1 MPIFSA
7 DPSNIGDLLQI
18 IRDGYEINLMAG
30 EYKGP
35 FTIEK
40 AIAIRGSGAD
50 TVIFAADEPAL
61 IVKVPGVR
69 IENLAIARTVGG
81 DKGEVALF
89 AEAGTSPILKGV
101 TLTGKAENA
110 LSEGASWDIPAVLDF
125 GEVECDR
132 LVQRSWQLQIG
143 APCEIVSDLSWLHVQ
158 PNYLSPGLQNL
169 EISLNSKD
177 ILPGTNLSRFIFL
190 ADSEEFREI
199 EITAKIKQTSSST
212 ANVGSQGSKEQEL
225 EELGSQNFGYR
236 FVGENGINNLI
247 GDVEGKAA
255 IERYF
260 DFGEKRDRAEELLDK
275 ILGQEPRLFY
285 LRRRGKGQEIGEEK
299 WELTIATDLHDA
311 ELPAILQEQEKTL
324 SLVAVVSHNGEGGLR
339 VLSARLLPQDKG
351 KADGFSLL
359 YSIRLLRDRQHRIG
373 IPRSVISNIT
383 NLPFYEE
390 HLPTEEQLKAWQTF
404 LNIEERIAKERQF
417 CVPFI
422 NHNYGA
428 ATRKI
433 TFEIDAAKAN
443 IDSSSGI
450 FLRAD
455 NFWQRAAKARN
466 EDIQLL
472 EIAADANGEQIEYR
486 LGSIEEIDRDKKII
500 RIRIDAEIV
509 DRIIEGNYQIPKQ
522 GFLSFEAAGDLSQ
535 IKRKKKALDELKKGN
550 AQNPYLGEFFFDAA
564 KARPLQKN
572 IKLKPEDLLLP
583 SANPDQIAA
592 VEAVLSADDL
602 VLIQGPPGTGKT
614 TVIAEICYQI
624 ALRGGRTLIASQAN
638 LAVDNALSRLIHN
651 PVIRALRKGR
661 AERVEEEGLPFL
673 EEQVIGTWLKNTAE
687 DCEKRLTKRK
697 ENVDFF
703 RQLLASTEKFTS
715 YLKAEEAIER
725 NLRTWQN
732 RLVRIDGEVKE
743 VIRQKEEIK
752 AQQTQLNSIVSDL
765 DFLLES
771 AESFNWEDAGVFY
784 PFFELIDGLK
794 KSAVAHNYLKEFKD
808 NVQTALSLAKRLGLV
823 YPSARQEFSLEF
835 GAVFQ
840 LAYWLHKGVPSS
852 VSEAGRG
859 LAEAKSAIASINET
873 QKAIQIYQ
881 QHAANVAQMQ
891 RNYQQMLAEQQ
902 NNQNRRFDEIWQQI
916 IANIQLGSIKA
927 LLSQHGCLLS
937 YNGETLQI
945 GISSQG
951 LLKLAQ
957 QKLPDIRVAIIK
969 AFNQDLRVGLVVG
982 TANSQSASTQL
993 FNEDLANLKRQMS
1006 ESQRQLENLR
1016 QQAETKARHCRSLL
1030 TELKQFEQLPDSLRA
1045 VIERCLQSTS
1055 ISTVLEQ
1062 LPTLSAQVSD
1072 WESGINKLTSLVS
1085 LLDPL
1090 VTLSNLK
1097 NNLNNHL
1104 STLRKDYENAN
1115 KKVKE
1120 LQKQI
1125 DEIDTQ
1131 IQQKPSENLIS
1142 DRKWWESAWQA
1153 IPDRLKPPVPSTGLS
1168 DPTFLRTVKAQ
1179 FDAWQK
1185 ELEKEEAYLS
1195 RYENLVQDWIQ
1206 KLRNPSVQDRSELR
1220 RTYIDNTNVIGITC
1234 VQAAGYSFAREFNN
1248 FDVVIIDEVSKCTP
1262 PELLIPALKG
1272 KKLVLI
1278 GDYRQLPPML
1288 HENSIEEIAEEMGTT
1303 REEMAFLEQ
1312 SLFKRQFEAANPS
1325 IKCKLNIQ
1333 YRMHPIIMGAINQFY
1348 DDRLQCGIVDYDRQ
1362 RAHNLNGKIIQQNH
1376 HLIWVKMPLE
1386 QGFEERQE
1394 GTSRV
1399 NIKEVDVIERLCQQ
1413 MEEAWFIKVAAGNP
1427 RKEIGIITF
1436 YGAQLRLIEERI
1448 NPKNFPSLQIRTGTV
1463 DRFQGMERA
1472 VVIVSMVRNNRKKD
1486 VGFAKKLERVNV
1498 AFSRAQELLIVV
1510 GCHSLFTQEAR
1521 GVGSMYSNISDIVR
1535 RHGGLIDV
1543 SQIFD

>member
-1 MPIFSA
+1 MPTFKA
-7 DPSNIGDLLQI
+7 DPSNFVKSLQRAEDGD
-18 IRDGYEINLMAG
+18 EIFLEVA

-40 AIAIRGSGAD
+40 AIAIRGNGEN
-50 TVIFAADEPAL
+50 TVIFTTDEPAL

-69 IENLAIARTVGG
+69 IENLAITRTVGG

-89 AEAGTSPILKGV
+89 AEIGTSPILERV
-101 TLTGKAENA
+101 RLTGIAENVRW
-110 LSEGASWDIPAVLDF
+110 SGTSWDIPAVLDF

-143 APCEIVSDLSWLHVQ
+143 AACEIVSDLSWLHVQ

-169 EISLNSKD
+169 EIRLNSKD
-177 ILPGTNLSRFIFL
+177 ILPGTNLSGFIFL

-199 EITAKIKQTSSST
+199 EITAKIQQTSPPT
-212 ANVGSQGSKEQEL
+212 PPLQGEGSNIPPFTIPPFPSR
-225 EELGSQNFGYR
+225 EEGLGGLGSERFGYR
-236 FVGENGINNLI
+236 FIGENGINNLI

-255 IERYF
+255 IDRYF
-260 DFGEKRDRAEELLDK
+260 DFAEKRDRAEELLDK
-275 ILGQEPRLFY
+275 IVGQEPRLFY

-299 WELTIATDLHDA
+299 WELTIATDRDDI

-324 SLVAVVSHNGEGGLR
+324 SLIAVVSQDGYGGLR
-339 VLSARLLPQDKG
+339 ILSARLLSADKG
-351 KADGFSLL
+351 KVDAFSIA
-359 YSIRLLRDRQHRIG
+359 YWIRLLGDRQHRIG
-373 IPRSVISNIT
+373 IPPSVISNIA
-383 NLPFYEE
+383 NLPFCGD
-390 HLPTEEQLKAWQTF
+390 HLPTEEQLEAWKTF
-404 LNIEERIAKERQF
+404 LNIEERMAKERQF

-433 TFEIDAAKAN
+433 TFEIDAGKAT

-450 FLRAD
+450 FLKTD

-472 EIAADANGEQIEYR
+472 EIAADGNGEQIEYR
-486 LGSIEEIDRDKKII
+486 LGNIEEIEREKSFI

-509 DRIIEGNYQIPKQ
+509 DKIIEGNYQLPKR

-535 IKRKKKALDELKKGN
+535 IKRKKRALEELQKGN
-550 AQNPYLGEFFFDAA
+550 AQNPYLGEFFFDAG
-564 KARPLQKN
+564 KARPLQRQ

-583 SANPDQIAA
+583 SANDDQIAA
-592 VEAVLSADDL
+592 VEAVLAADDL

-638 LAVDNALSRLIHN
+638 LAVDNALSRLIHS

-661 AERVEEEGLPFL
+661 AERVEEEGLPSL
-673 EEQVIGTWLKNTAE
+673 EEQVIGTWLKNTAGH
-687 DCEKRLTKRK
+687 CEKRLFKRK
-697 ENVDFF
+697 ENIEVF
-703 RQLLASTEKFTS
+703 RHLLASVDKFTS
-715 YLKAEEAIER
+715 YLKAEETIER
-725 NLRTWQN
+725 NQRTWQS
-732 RLVRIDGEVKE
+732 RLVGIKVEGREI
-743 VIRQKEEIK
+743 ISQISEIK
-752 AQQTQLNSIVSDL
+752 AQQTQINSIVSDL
-765 DFLLES
+765 NILLAS
-771 AESFNWEDAGVFY
+771 ANSVNWEDGAIY
-784 PFFELIDGLK
+784 NLLERLK
-794 KSAVAHNYLKEFKD
+794 KSAANDNYLKEFIA
-808 NVQTALSLAKRLGLV
+808 NVQAMVNLAKRLGLIS
-823 YPSARQEFSLEF
+823 PGNREAF
-835 GAVFQ
+835 GLAAWLRDAVP
-840 LAYWLHKGVPSS
+840 AW

-859 LAEAKSAIASINET
+859 LAEAKNAIAAINET
-873 QKAIQIYQ
+873 QKAVQTYQ
-881 QHAANVAQMQ
+881 QYSANVAQLQ
-891 RNYQQMLAEQQ
+891 RNYQQMLVEQQ
-902 NNQNRRFDEIWQQI
+902 NIQNRRFDEIWQQI

-937 YNGETLQI
+937 YNGETVQI
-945 GISSQG
+945 GISSQR
-951 LLKLAQ
+951 LLELAQKNIPDIKLA
-957 QKLPDIRVAIIK
+957 VVK
-969 AFNQDLRVGLVVG
+969 AFHRDLKVGLVVG
-982 TANSQSASTQL
+982 TANSQSGSTQL

-1006 ESQRQLENLR
+1006 ETQRQLENLR
-1016 QQAETKARHCRSLL
+1016 QQAEIKARRCRSLL
-1030 TELKQFEQLPDSLRA
+1030 TELKQLVQLPNTLRA
-1045 VIERCLQSTS
+1045 VVERCLQSTS
-1055 ISTVLEQ
+1055 MSPVLAE
-1062 LPTLSAQVSD
+1062 LTTLSAQVND
-1072 WESGINKLTSLVS
+1072 WESGISNLTKMIS

-1090 VTLSNLK
+1090 VALSNIK

-1104 STLRKDYENAN
+1104 SKLQQTYESANRKVRDLQNQLR
-1115 KKVKE
+1115 
-1120 LQKQI
+1120 
-1125 DEIDTQ
+1125 EIEAQ
-1131 IQQKPSENLIS
+1131 LQQKPSEQLIS
-1142 DRKWWESAWQA
+1142 DRKWWESAWKA

-1168 DPTFLRTVKAQ
+1168 DPDFLRTVKAQ

-1206 KLRNPSVQDRSELR
+1206 KLRNPSAQDRTELR
-1220 RTYIDNTNVIGITC
+1220 RTYIDNANVIGITC

-1248 FDVVIIDEVSKCTP
+1248 FDVIIIDEVSKCTP

-1288 HENSIEEIAEEMGTT
+1288 HENSIEEIASEMDSS
-1303 REEMAFLEQ
+1303 REEMAFLEE
-1312 SLFKRQFEAANPS
+1312 SLFKRQFEAASES
-1325 IKCKLNIQ
+1325 IKSRLTIQ

-1348 DDRLQCGIVDYDRQ
+1348 DDRLQCGIVDYDQQ

-1386 QGFEERQE
+1386 EGFAERQE
-1394 GTSRV
+1394 GTSRA
-1399 NIKEVDVIERLCQQ
+1399 NIKEVDAIEILCQQ
-1413 MEEAWFIKVAAGNP
+1413 MEAAWFPKVADGNP

-1448 NPKNFPSLQIRTGTV
+1448 TSENFPSLQIRTGTV

-1472 VVIVSMVRNNRKKD
+1472 VVIVSMVRNNSKKD

-1510 GCHSLFTQEAR
+1510 GCHSLFTQYAR

-1543 SQIFD
+1543 SQVLD